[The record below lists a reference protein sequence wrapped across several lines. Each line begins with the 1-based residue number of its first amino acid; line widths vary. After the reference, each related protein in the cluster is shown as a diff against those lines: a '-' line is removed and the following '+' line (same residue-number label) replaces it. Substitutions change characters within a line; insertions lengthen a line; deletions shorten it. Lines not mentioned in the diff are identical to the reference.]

1 MNIYGDIIVM
11 LFFWLC
17 HHLREILFGHLG
29 HHLPRVAQA
38 SRIILYTLTL
48 HACVYRCPKRPQ
60 VQHMSS

>member
-29 HHLPRVAQA
+29 HHLPRVA
-38 SRIILYTLTL
+38 
-48 HACVYRCPKRPQ
+48 
-60 VQHMSS
+60 